1 MEAEINTPKK
11 IPGPKF
17 NPPKNPIPNFRAVK
31 ISRGSMRPGYAG
43 TITNLQIVWNTQKNP
58 FLNQATQKSTCQ
70 NFPSQKNPKI
80 ENFILKKSFD
90 HPCHLKSGV
99 PAWDDQLSG
108 FESRQASIFFR
119 LSHSNCISCISL

>member
-1 MEAEINTPKK
+1 
-11 IPGPKF
+11 
-17 NPPKNPIPNFRAVK
+17 
-31 ISRGSMRPGYAG
+31 MRPGYAG

-70 NFPSQKNPKI
+70 NFPSQKNPKV

-99 PAWDDQLSG
+99 PPWDDQLSG
-108 FESRQASIFFR
+108 FESRQA
-119 LSHSNCISCISL
+119 